1 MPHSLILYV
10 HKRPTPL
17 STFQVSLS
25 FVPHYFHPSSNSYK
39 PLLKHSHYQ
48 QVTMEV
54 GGNEFTEIT
63 LRPLDLSDIDAF
75 MVWATDDKVA
85 RFCRWDA
92 YTSKAD
98 ALDFIK
104 NKVIPHPWFR
114 AICLNGQ
121 PIGTISVTRNIGND
135 ECRGELG
142 YALGYKYWGK
152 GIATKA
158 VKLVAN
164 TIFSEW
170 PHLER
175 LEARVLVENV
185 GSQRVLEKAGFQR
198 EGVLR
203 KYMTLKGKTR
213 DLTMFSLLSADPQS

>member
-1 MPHSLILYV
+1 
-10 HKRPTPL
+10 
-17 STFQVSLS
+17 
-25 FVPHYFHPSSNSYK
+25 
-39 PLLKHSHYQ
+39 
-48 QVTMEV
+48 MEV

-75 MVWATDDKVA
+75 MVWASDDKVA
-85 RFCRWDA
+85 RFCTWDA
-92 YTSKAD
+92 YTSRAD

-121 PIGTISVTRNIGND
+121 PIGTISVTRNTGID

-152 GIATKA
+152 GIVTKA

-175 LEARVLVENV
+175 LEALVLVENV

-203 KYMTLKGKTR
+203 KYVTLKGKTR
-213 DLTMFSLLSADPQS
+213 DLMMFSLLSADPQS